1 MGGPARRLV
10 LASVLNANWRAWLRL
25 VVLVLVLLFGLG
37 RRGPDLARNLGYIYL
52 VRSGVVSASY
62 SPQAEAFLE
71 QAATTHPSAEWGLA
85 LLTRWQGDAARSRTH
100 LQALI
105 ASESDRL
112 PLLQALYTYDVAL
125 ARQAW
130 QQYGGQ
136 PLAAFWLGKALTVSD
151 PPGAIVAYEQGL
163 RLNGR
168 DGVLWVEL
176 GWLYRRQGQ
185 YAEALHA
192 YDQGCR
198 RRDRGGNGCWQAGLL
213 AEEMGLRDRA
223 ADYYRQTLQ
232 QIPGYDPAIERL
244 NGLSRRNGA
253 HN

>member
-1 MGGPARRLV
+1 V
-10 LASVLNANWRAWLRL
+10 NANHRSWFRL
-25 VVLVLVLLFGLG
+25 AALALVLLFGLG
-37 RRGPDLARNLGYIYL
+37 RSGAALVGNLGYIYL

-62 SPQAEAFLE
+62 AAHAEAFLG
-71 QAATTHPSAEWGLA
+71 QAARVQPSAEWGLA
-85 LLTRWQGDAARSRTH
+85 LLARWQGDAARSRTH
-100 LQALI
+100 LQALLVRGEL
-105 ASESDRL
+105 SRL
-112 PLLQALYTYDVAL
+112 PAVQALRTDDVAL

-130 QQYGGQ
+130 QQYGDQ
-136 PLAAFWLGKALTVSD
+136 PLAAFWLGKALAASD

-168 DGVLWVEL
+168 DGVIWVEL

-185 YAEALHA
+185 YAEALYA

-213 AEEMGLRDRA
+213 AEELGLTDRA

-232 QIPGYDPAIERL
+232 QIPGYGPAVERL
-244 NGLSRRNGA
+244 NRLAR
-253 HN
+253 